1 MSQSAM
7 KYLGKSKYKGVSIIK
22 NEVGIINYTYQKT
35 IKGIK
40 FQGRYDS
47 ETECARQYDLVLI
60 KNGLEPINI
69 LKRKT

>member
-47 ETECARQYDLVLI
+47 EKECAKQYDLVLI

-69 LKRKT
+69 LKKK